1 VESESEPRAQPK
13 AKAKSPTHHRRSRR
27 ANKPSHSIVEVPVN
41 TQSIVD
47 DRQSSAVTGQVEYP
61 VSSNTEWCV
70 DRGFCNTLLGEPSV
84 TEQMAVRDP
93 RRGMIYPE
101 RRCT

>member
-1 VESESEPRAQPK
+1 MESESEPRAQPK
-13 AKAKSPTHHRRSRR
+13 P
-27 ANKPSHSIVEVPVN
+27 KPRVRHTIVARDEQHTSHSIVEVPVN

-47 DRQSSAVTGQVEYP
+47 DRQPSTVTGQVEYP

-70 DRGFCNTLLGEPSV
+70 DRGFCNTLLGEPCV
-84 TEQMAVRDP
+84 IEQMAVRDP